1 MVLDPSLIFGGA
13 GSGQIDL
20 EVPNLLELVVCQII
34 MSSLEIHQVEI
45 NVEVLHQRAHLLKLE
60 GTGTPENV
68 QFLVE
73 RELVLCIM
81 AEAVTQMFQKARCKS
96 FGFSSLGT
104 LQSDAMEAIYER
116 LNSWRLRV

>member
-1 MVLDPSLIFGGA
+1 MDLD
-13 GSGQIDL
+13 
-20 EVPNLLELVVCQII
+20 VPNLLELVVCQII

-45 NVEVLHQRAHLLKLE
+45 NVEVLHQRARLLKVE

-81 AEAVTQMFQKARCKS
+81 AEAVIQTFQKARCKS

-104 LQSDAMEAIYER
+104 LQSDALEAIYER